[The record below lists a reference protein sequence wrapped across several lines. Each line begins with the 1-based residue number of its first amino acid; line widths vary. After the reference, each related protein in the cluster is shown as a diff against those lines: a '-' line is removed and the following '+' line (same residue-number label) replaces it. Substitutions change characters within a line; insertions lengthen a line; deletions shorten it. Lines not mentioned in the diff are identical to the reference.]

1 MRDEPTHRILA
12 DARAWAAADPDPE
25 TRAALERLIGDG
37 VSDELISCMRPLEFG
52 TAGLRALE
60 GPGPGRMNLAVVI
73 RTARGL
79 SDYWHRSHPDA
90 SRRMVVIGYDARR
103 NSRLYAET
111 AIEVLLGARL
121 NVRYFVEPVPTPLVA
136 YAARKYGALAAL
148 CITASHNPRDYAG
161 IKVYAANAVQ
171 IVPPADWE
179 IAQAIEA
186 VGPANRVVRVD
197 LTEARG
203 HGEPSA
209 VAVESDLIDRYVS
222 DLTAMRPTSFERP
235 ELGIVYTPLHGVGGA
250 IMTQALSRAG
260 YQRVFPV
267 EEQYQPDPEFPT
279 VPSPNPE
286 EPGALDAATK
296 LAGQVEADLVLAHDP
311 DADRLAVA
319 IPSDHGFRAL
329 SGNQL
334 GVLLAHYVL
343 EHGALGPQ
351 ALVVSSIVSTPMI
364 TSIAAE
370 YGARSVRTLT
380 GFKWMLNAALALERE
395 AGLRFVYG
403 FEEALGYCIA
413 GPVRD
418 KDGISAGLWF
428 ADLVAEARSK
438 GQSVDDVLLAL
449 FEKHGLWT
457 SRLSTLSLEQTGE
470 ARERVE
476 RAIRRLVD
484 EPPVSLAGIQIER
497 VVDYMRGAEQ
507 RPWYLGR
514 AELVELCLEA
524 GARVLFRPSGT
535 EPKLKIYVDWR
546 QDLNASLPTD
556 QQIRAAERSAEQ
568 LADGAVALICD
579 GMGST

>member
-1 MRDEPTHRILA
+1 
-12 DARAWAAADPDPE
+12 
-25 TRAALERLIGDG
+25 
-37 VSDELISCMRPLEFG
+37 
-52 TAGLRALE
+52 
-60 GPGPGRMNLAVVI
+60 
-73 RTARGL
+73 
-79 SDYWHRSHPDA
+79 
-90 SRRMVVIGYDARR
+90 
-103 NSRLYAET
+103 
-111 AIEVLLGARL
+111 
-121 NVRYFVEPVPTPLVA
+121 
-136 YAARKYGALAAL
+136 
-148 CITASHNPRDYAG
+148 
-161 IKVYAANAVQ
+161 
-171 IVPPADWE
+171 
-179 IAQAIEA
+179 
-186 VGPANRVVRVD
+186 
-197 LTEARG
+197 
-203 HGEPSA
+203 
-209 VAVESDLIDRYVS
+209 
-222 DLTAMRPTSFERP
+222 
-235 ELGIVYTPLHGVGGA
+235 
-250 IMTQALSRAG
+250 
-260 YQRVFPV
+260 
-267 EEQYQPDPEFPT
+267 
-279 VPSPNPE
+279 
-286 EPGALDAATK
+286 
-296 LAGQVEADLVLAHDP
+296 
-311 DADRLAVA
+311 
-319 IPSDHGFRAL
+319 
-329 SGNQL
+329 
-334 GVLLAHYVL
+334 
-343 EHGALGPQ
+343 
-351 ALVVSSIVSTPMI
+351 MI

-568 LADGAVALICD
+568 LADSAVALICD